1 MTCGGG
7 GGGGQRILLHILIIQ
22 IHAIFEIVP
31 RVMLNHYIIYLN
43 FLFFLK
49 LSPKCVQNSP
59 SIASGLAV
67 GASVIPVIIKASL
80 FFSMDWSIG
89 RG

>member
-1 MTCGGG
+1 MVGEGGG
-7 GGGGQRILLHILIIQ
+7 GGERANYTH
-22 IHAIFEIVP
+22 
-31 RVMLNHYIIYLN
+31 
-43 FLFFLK
+43 
-49 LSPKCVQNSP
+49 SPKCVQNSP